1 MESRADQVRAF
12 VLALLLHAGA
22 IFLLWLSARWIW
34 PVNDAAAAG
43 EPIQATLMV
52 SAADIRRAQKAIK
65 AAPAPAA
72 VIAPQPLPSK
82 LPQTS
87 DTPLQANAQKPQ
99 DQPDTVDQAA
109 ASKTAPP
116 TPDPAVQEQK
126 ERIRQA
132 QVDLTEDIARQREAE
147 SRQRLR
153 DQQLEAL
160 KREQEQAAKV
170 TRMEEQRLAQL
181 EDLRTAPK
189 AAPAAPTPT
198 APVGNRGV
206 DDSLLARYKVAM
218 QQAADANWN
227 RTGAPERVR
236 CKVAFTQITGGEV
249 IDVQFLDCPFD
260 EQGRDSVDRA
270 LRRNPMP
277 YSGYE
282 SVFIRRPTITFCYPQ
297 EDCQP

>member
-12 VLALLLHAGA
+12 ALALLLHAGA
-22 IFLLWLSARWIW
+22 IALVWLSARWIW
-34 PVNDAAAAG
+34 PVSDASAAG

-65 AAPAPAA
+65 ASPMAAA
-72 VIAPQPLPSK
+72 VKAPQPLPSK
-82 LPQTS
+82 HPQTS
-87 DTPLQANAQKPQ
+87 DTPLQAKAQAPQ
-99 DQPDTVDQAA
+99 DHPDTVDQAA
-109 ASKTAPP
+109 VSRTAPA
-116 TPDPAVQEQK
+116 TPDPALQEQK

-153 DQQLEAL
+153 EQLDAN
-160 KREQEQAAKV
+160 RREQAAAAKH
-170 TRMEEQRLAQL
+170 TKMEEQRLAQM

-189 AAPAAPTPT
+189 PAPAAPVP
-198 APVGNRGV
+198 AVPFGNRGD
-206 DDSLLARYKVAM
+206 DDSLLARYKAAM

-236 CKVAFTQITGGEV
+236 CKVRFTQIPGGEV
-249 IDVQFLDCPFD
+249 IDVEFVDCSFD
-260 EQGRDSVDRA
+260 AQGRDSVDRA

-282 SVFIRRPTITFCYPQ
+282 RVFDRKPTITFCYPQ
-297 EDCQP
+297 EDCHP